1 MTDSKRSLFNL
12 DWWVIQKR
20 VVYLAI
26 FAFVCALFA
35 GGAWLYVW
43 KYGNPFKSIAAVTD
57 MPAGARF
64 ISLEGDV
71 RVIRAS
77 TREAVTANSQ
87 TQLYPGDTV
96 QTQADGRARITLADG
111 STLVVRPNS
120 TVIVRDNT
128 SGDDGHKTNVRV
140 AVDRGQINVRTEDQP
155 EGTRNV
161 VETPKTQNQLASQ
174 TGASFGVNPE
184 EQTEEIRVGAG
195 QVQTSTTNGE
205 QTVIRA
211 GDYVAVNP
219 SGTLGPKQKL
229 LDVPVPVS
237 PHDVEKIFVGGN
249 GGANVSL
256 RWQRPAMGSAA
267 QYRVEVATSPFFVAE
282 GKVIERDQLVATEF
296 NATDLRPG
304 VYFWRVRARA
314 SSGQMSEWSEPL
326 KFIVAPQGNG
336 DEVPVNN
343 LAAQYLGGN
352 VYLIRGQAPPGTTI
366 RVAGRETLTDSRE
379 AFQIQITANEGVR
392 ETVLEAHDPQGNRS
406 QYKVALSRG
415 G

>member
-1 MTDSKRSLFNL
+1 MNFE
-12 DWWVIQKR
+12 WWVIQKR
-20 VVYLAI
+20 MVYLL
-26 FAFVCALFA
+26 VSALIALVLA
-35 GGAWLYVW
+35 GGAWAYVW
-43 KYGNPFKSIAAVTD
+43 KYGNPFKNIASTQNL
-57 MPAGARF
+57 PAGARF

-71 RVIRAS
+71 RVIRAT
-77 TREAVTANSQ
+77 TRETVAANSQ

-195 QVQTSTTNGE
+195 QVQTTTSNGE
-205 QTVIRA
+205 QTIIHA

-229 LDVPVPVS
+229 LDVPVPFA
-237 PHDVEKIFVGGN
+237 PRDVERIFVGAN
-249 GGANVSL
+249 GAANVTL
-256 RWQRPAMGSAA
+256 KWQRPSMGTPA
-267 QYRVEVATSPFFVAE
+267 QYRVEVATSPFFVTE

-314 SSGQMSEWSEPL
+314 TSGQMSDWSEPL
-326 KFIVAPQGNG
+326 KFMVAPQGTG
-336 DEVPVNN
+336 DQVPVSN
-343 LAAQYLGGN
+343 LSAQYLGGN

-366 RVAGRETLTDSRE
+366 RVSGRETLTDSRE
-379 AFQIQITANEGVR
+379 AFQLQITAGEGAR
-392 ETVLEAHDPQGNRS
+392 EAVVEAHDPQGNRS
-406 QYKVALSRG
+406 QYKVALLRG

>member
-1 MTDSKRSLFNL
+1 
-12 DWWVIQKR
+12 
-20 VVYLAI
+20 A
-26 FAFVCALFA
+26 A
-35 GGAWLYVW
+35 LYVW
-43 KYGNPFKSIAAVTD
+43 KYGNPFKNIAAATNL
-57 MPAGARF
+57 PAGARF

-71 RVIRAS
+71 RVIRSS
-77 TREAVTANSQ
+77 TRESIAANSQ

-140 AVDRGQINVRTEDQP
+140 AVDRGQINVRTEDQA

-161 VETPKTQNQLASQ
+161 VETPKTQNQLAAQ
-174 TGASFGVNPE
+174 TGATFGVNPE

-195 QVQTSTTNGE
+195 QIQTVTSNGE

-237 PHDVEKIFVGGN
+237 PRDVERIFVSAN
-249 GGANVSL
+249 GAANVTL
-256 RWQRPAMGSAA
+256 RWQRPAVGTPA

-304 VYFWRVRARA
+304 VYFWHVRARA
-314 SSGQMSEWSEPL
+314 GTGQMSDWSEPL
-326 KFIVAPQGNG
+326 KFMVAPQGTG
-336 DEVPVNN
+336 DQVPVSN
-343 LAAQYLGGN
+343 LSAQYLGGN

-366 RVAGRETLTDSRE
+366 RVSGRETLTDSRE
-379 AFQIQITANEGVR
+379 AFQLQIAAGEGVR
-392 ETVLEAHDPQGNRS
+392 EAMIEAHDTQGNRS